1 MSYQYPLA
9 PRTSLR
15 LGGQALDGFNLNT
28 EAEVATV
35 AQKAKKLNRRLM
47 ILGRGT
53 NTVFTDNNHDI
64 LIGQMN
70 IGGLSRV
77 GNLIIAGGGVVWDT
91 VVQFAIKHNLQGL
104 EALTAI
110 PGTAGAAPIQ
120 NIGAYGAELA
130 DRFHSLRAYDTKQQ
144 KFVELTKPD
153 CAFGYRHSRFKEEP
167 GRFIITQVT
176 LALEPASANPLIP
189 DYPSVYDYLAAQEIK
204 NPTLSQISQ
213 MITNIRWSKLPKP
226 EELPNAGSFFK
237 NPVVSIEQAD
247 KLKLSYPNLPLFP
260 LDKNKVKIPAGWLIE
275 QAGLK
280 GIREGGLGTYEK
292 NALVIVNHGGGT
304 YADLEALTGKIIS
317 AVRAKFDLTLKPE
330 VNIIRQK

>member
-1 MSYQYPLA
+1 MSYQYPLT

-15 LGGQALDGFNLNT
+15 LGGQALDGFDLNT

-35 AQKAKKLNRRLM
+35 AQKAKKLARRLM

-53 NTVFTDNNHDI
+53 NTVFTDSNHDI

-77 GNLIIAGGGVVWDT
+77 SNLIIAGGGVVWDT

-110 PGTAGAAPIQ
+110 PGTVGAAPIQ

-130 DRFHSLRAYDTKQQ
+130 DTFHSLRAYDTKQQ

-167 GRFIITQVT
+167 GRFIITQIT
-176 LALEPASANPLIP
+176 LELNPAGATIPIP
-189 DYPSVYDYLAAQEIK
+189 DYPGVKDYLLAHEIK
-204 NPTLSQISQ
+204 TPNLINISQ
-213 MITNIRWSKLPKP
+213 AIAAIRWSKLPKP
-226 EELPNAGSFFK
+226 
-237 NPVVSIEQAD
+237 
-247 KLKLSYPNLPLFP
+247 
-260 LDKNKVKIPAGWLIE
+260 
-275 QAGLK
+275 
-280 GIREGGLGTYEK
+280 
-292 NALVIVNHGGGT
+292 
-304 YADLEALTGKIIS
+304 
-317 AVRAKFDLTLKPE
+317 
-330 VNIIRQK
+330 

>member
-1 MSYQYPLA
+1 MSYQYPLT

-15 LGGQALDGFNLNT
+15 LGDQALDGFNLNT

-35 AQKAKKLNRRLM
+35 AQKAKKLDRRLM
-47 ILGRGT
+47 ILGSGT
-53 NTVFTDNNHDI
+53 NTVFTNSNHDI

-120 NIGAYGAELA
+120 NIGAYGAKLA
-130 DRFHSLRAYDTKQQ
+130 DTFHSLRAYDTKQQ

-167 GRFIITQVT
+167 GRFIITQIT
-176 LALEPASANPLIP
+176 LALTPAGPIIPIP
-189 DYPSVYDYLAAQEIK
+189 DYPGVKDYLLAHEIK
-204 NPTLSQISQ
+204 TPNLINISQ
-213 MITNIRWSKLPKP
+213 AIAAIRWSKLPKP
-226 EELPNAGSFFK
+226 EVLPNAGSFFK
-237 NPVVSIEQAD
+237 NPIISNKQAEQIKAT
-247 KLKLSYPNLPLFP
+247 YPDIRLFP
-260 LDKNKVKIPAGWLIE
+260 LPNGQVKIAAGWLIE
-275 QAGLK
+275 QVGLK
-280 GIREGGLGTYEK
+280 GIREGNLGTYEK

-304 YADLEALTGKIIS
+304 YADLETLINRITT
-317 AVRAKFDLTLKPE
+317 AVATKFGLTLKPE
-330 VNIIRQK
+330 VNIVKC